1 MSKGIIEPLRVV
13 LHTPLLNLNSRT
25 WANRQND
32 LIGIRLIGL
41 QLYQAVL
48 PRMSGPLTMSVLTN
62 LISTWSGG
70 PHAHRY
76 PLPGIFYHPRLEFPP
91 HSVDQRPSSLIAV
104 READAVLNDD
114 GAWM

>member
-1 MSKGIIEPLRVV
+1 MFRGIIEPLV
-13 LHTPLLNLNSRT
+13 LHTPLLDLNSRT
-25 WANRQND
+25 WANRQDD

-48 PRMSGPLTMSVLTN
+48 PRLSGPLTMSVLTN
-62 LISTWSGG
+62 LISTWSGWG

-76 PLPGIFYHPRLEFPP
+76 PLPGILDHPRLEFPP